1 MMASPDTI
9 ILLIVDY
16 HAVIGG
22 QDPRG
27 PCLRPVLVPAI
38 PLVHLGKWPL
48 KWRKR
53 ASSRSSPYKEGGI
66 SRISTAAVA

>member
-22 QDPRG
+22 QDP
-27 PCLRPVLVPAI
+27 CVPL
-38 PLVHLGKWPL
+38 PTGTGYPW
-48 KWRKR
+48 
-53 ASSRSSPYKEGGI
+53 
-66 SRISTAAVA
+66 STWENGR